1 MQHDYQKLLI
11 KSAQQGKK
19 NAFRELSN
27 INLKK
32 IYNIAVR
39 FILNE
44 KVAEIVTQD
53 IFIEAWNNIKF
64 LREEQPFDAW
74 LKGIA
79 IFKLLDE
86 LRTKKVR
93 NRLLEEDIISPTD
106 LEISSSEKD
115 ENIILQLPEKERISF
130 ILHDIEKY
138 TYQEISDFINDMTMD
153 EIKEMIR
160 DTRKGIINSPNYE

>member
-1 MQHDYQKLLI
+1 MEHDYQKLLI

-19 NAFRELSN
+19 NAFRELAN

-39 FILNE
+39 FTLNE
-44 KVAEIVTQD
+44 KIAEIVTQD

-64 LREEQPFDAW
+64 LREDQPFNAW

-86 LRTKKVR
+86 LRTKKIK
-93 NRLLEEDIISPTD
+93 NKLLEDGIILPTD
-106 LEISSSEKD
+106 TELSSIEKD

-138 TYQEISDFINDMTMD
+138 TYQEISDFINDMSVD
-153 EIKEMIR
+153 EIKTMIHQ
-160 DTRKGIINSPNYE
+160 TRKGIISSPKYE

>member
-1 MQHDYQKLLI
+1 MEHNYQKLLI

-19 NAFRELSN
+19 NAFRELSD

-32 IYNIAVR
+32 IYNLAVR

-44 KVAEIVTQD
+44 KIAEIVTQE
-53 IFIEAWNNIKF
+53 IFIEAWNNINF

-79 IFKLLDE
+79 IFKLLNE

-93 NRLLEEDIISPTD
+93 EKLLEEGIILPTN
-106 LEISSSEKD
+106 LELNSSNKD

-138 TYQEISDFINDMTMD
+138 TYQEISDFINDMTVD
-153 EIKEMIR
+153 EIKIMIR
-160 DTRKGIINSPNYE
+160 QTREGIINSPNYE

>member
-11 KSAQQGKK
+11 ASAKQGKK

-39 FILNE
+39 FLLNE
-44 KVAEIVTQD
+44 KIAEVVTQD

-86 LRTKKVR
+86 LRTKKTR
-93 NRLLEEDIISPTD
+93 NKLLEEGVILPTD
-106 LEISSSEKD
+106 LELSSIEKD

-138 TYQEISDFINDMTMD
+138 TYQEISDFINDMTMN
-153 EIKEMIR
+153 EIKIMIR
-160 DTRKGIINSPNYE
+160 KTREEIINSPNYE

>member
-1 MQHDYQKLLI
+1 MEHDYQKLLI

-19 NAFRELSN
+19 NAFRELSD

-32 IYNIAVR
+32 IYNLAVR

-44 KVAEIVTQD
+44 KIAEIVTQD

-93 NRLLEEDIISPTD
+93 DKLLEDGIILSTD
-106 LEISSSEKD
+106 LEISSSEKN

-138 TYQEISDFINDMTMD
+138 TYQEISDFINDMTME
-153 EIKEMIR
+153 EIKIMIR
-160 DTRKGIINSPNYE
+160 QTRKEILDSPDYE

>member
-1 MQHDYQKLLI
+1 MEHDYQKLLI

-19 NAFRELSN
+19 NAFRELSD

-32 IYNIAVR
+32 IYNLAVR

-44 KVAEIVTQD
+44 KIAEIVTQD

-93 NRLLEEDIISPTD
+93 DKLLEDGIILSTD
-106 LEISSSEKD
+106 LEISSSEKN

-138 TYQEISDFINDMTMD
+138 TYQEISDFINDMTME
-153 EIKEMIR
+153 EIKIMIR
-160 DTRKGIINSPNYE
+160 KTREDIINSPNYE

>member
-11 KSAQQGKK
+11 ASAQQGKK

-39 FILNE
+39 FLLNE
-44 KVAEIVTQD
+44 KIAEVVTQD

-86 LRTKKVR
+86 LRTKKTR
-93 NRLLEEDIISPTD
+93 NILLEDGVILPTD
-106 LEISSSEKD
+106 LELSSIEKD

-138 TYQEISDFINDMTMD
+138 TYQEISDFINDMTMN
-153 EIKEMIR
+153 EIKIMIR
-160 DTRKGIINSPNYE
+160 KTREGIINSPNYE